1 MGKEVSF
8 MEVKYLK
15 HKDGR
20 VIFSKG
26 WGEFV
31 ENKGLKT
38 EKAVLF
44 RILTTTSD
52 DYALMMVMDILTDD
66 PRVE

>member
-1 MGKEVSF
+1 MT
-8 MEVKYLK
+8 VKYLK

-20 VIFSKG
+20 IIFSKG

-31 ENKGLKT
+31 DKKGLKM
-38 EKAVLF
+38 EKVVLF
-44 RILTTTSD
+44 HILTTTSD
-52 DYALMMVMDILTDD
+52 NYDLKMVMDILTDD